1 MGRLEA
7 EAAARAAAA
16 AAALEAGSAA
26 TAFLCQLRWNHC
38 FTCSSSNLASCP
50 PHQTPRPSPAV
61 KRKHEIRKLGSA
73 EVVTHHRNAREL
85 RAFGGCGEVGE
96 KPLHDSHACLGQ
108 LVGDSEGGS
117 DLKGGGRALARR
129 LRCARRRVLRHR
141 AILCRAHGAPA
152 PSTHPFRE
160 ISRGSRRVQ
169 SGLRWVCV
177 DEVPAEEG
185 FGQVRGSG

>member
-1 MGRLEA
+1 VRRRQQRRWRRARRQPLSCANCGGTTA
-7 EAAARAAAA
+7 SPAAPPTWLPA
-16 AAALEAGSAA
+16 
-26 TAFLCQLRWNHC
+26 
-38 FTCSSSNLASCP
+38 P

-160 ISRGSRRVQ
+160 ISRGSRREQ